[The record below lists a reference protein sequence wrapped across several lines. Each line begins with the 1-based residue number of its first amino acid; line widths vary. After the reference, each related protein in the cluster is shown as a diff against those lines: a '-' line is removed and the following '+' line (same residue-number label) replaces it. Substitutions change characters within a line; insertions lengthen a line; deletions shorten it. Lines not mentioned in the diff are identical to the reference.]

1 MTEDQDQENA
11 ELLAPYIV
19 ARNEAAHNALAA
31 LLDGNHVVASQ
42 LVSEYQLCCLAVESA
57 MQVCH
62 WFDSGTAD
70 QHIIIENAD

>member
-1 MTEDQDQENA
+1 
-11 ELLAPYIV
+11 
-19 ARNEAAHNALAA
+19 
-31 LLDGNHVVASQ
+31 LDGNHVVASQ

-57 MQVCH
+57 MQICH